1 VAVLL
6 RALNSD
12 VADVQG
18 GTTAEGI
25 HDGKGACMSEAVEPG
40 ADLGPTA
47 SIITIGDEIVE
58 GRVLNEN
65 ATWLSDELMARGV
78 WPRLVVAV
86 PDVASMIVSVVRVAA
101 DAADLVFVTGG
112 LGFTPDDITR
122 HAVAT
127 AFFRDVQVDT
137 EVARRF
143 RSHNAWADERIA
155 TAAATFPVDAAP
167 LETTSGG
174 VPGFRLRNAYVLP
187 GVPAEMRS
195 MFRGLKFAVECEPI
209 HRRVLTVPTTE
220 DRIRRTLEQFA
231 VGHPAVRLGSYP
243 DLDTDPPEVVLVLV
257 SRSAPRLAE
266 ATGWLRN
273 QLACP

>member
-1 VAVLL
+1 
-6 RALNSD
+6 
-12 VADVQG
+12 
-18 GTTAEGI
+18 
-25 HDGKGACMSEAVEPG
+25 MSEAVEPG

-47 SIITIGDEIVE
+47 SIITVGDEIVE

-65 ATWLSDELMARGV
+65 ATWLSDELMTRGV

-243 DLDTDPPEVVLVLV
+243 DLDTEPPEVVLVLV
-257 SRSAPRLAE
+257 SRSAPSLAE
-266 ATGWLRN
+266 ATSWLRN